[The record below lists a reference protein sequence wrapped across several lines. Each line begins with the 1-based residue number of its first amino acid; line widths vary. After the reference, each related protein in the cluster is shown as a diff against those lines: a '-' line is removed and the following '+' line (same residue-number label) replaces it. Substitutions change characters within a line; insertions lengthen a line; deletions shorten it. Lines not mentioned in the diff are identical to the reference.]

1 MTEIRPATAAD
12 SRAIQAVYA
21 PIVRDTHISFEIE
34 PPSDEE
40 IRRRIEAAPVPWL
53 VRETEGEIVGF
64 ASAGPFR
71 ERAAYRWT
79 AETSIYV
86 AESARRRGIGR
97 DLGEAILE
105 RLRSGGYKSAIG
117 VVALPNPA
125 SEGLMKALGF
135 RPVGI
140 LREAGFKLGCW
151 WDVQLWQRHL
161 SPGADL
167 VR

>member
-1 MTEIRPATAAD
+1 MTGIRPATEAD

-40 IRRRIEAAPVPWL
+40 IRRRIEVAAVPWL

-151 WDVQLWQRHL
+151 WDVQLWQRTL
-161 SPGADL
+161 SA
-167 VR
+167 